1 MLRVTMLEC
10 CSIYLFMNII
20 VENLT
25 FAFNAKE
32 YVLKDLNLHSQANSI
47 AIVGAS
53 GGGKSTLLR
62 IMSGLIRQNKD
73 NDLHGKVSIN
83 GLSPEQL
90 IDTKSIGFIF
100 QEDSLIPYLSVQQ
113 NVELPLKLKGET
125 NMESAEYFLSKVG
138 LFNDRSKLPRELSGG
153 MRTRVE
159 LARTFVTRPKVLF
172 LDEPFVGLDEYW
184 RTSLYKEL
192 ELLREETSPITILV
206 THHIEEALMLANH
219 IFVLGKHKH
228 IIKDFVIEVPLPRVF
243 DENPMAGLED
253 LKQGISKLIISDSLT
268 NEKER

>member
-1 MLRVTMLEC
+1 
-10 CSIYLFMNII
+10 MNII

-32 YVLKDLNLHSQANSI
+32 YVLKNLNLHSQANSI

-159 LARTFVTRPKVLF
+159 LAITFVTRPKVLF

-219 IFVLGKHKH
+219 IFVLGKHKQ

-243 DENPMAGLED
+243 NENPMAGLED